1 MDKVLIFEQA
11 FKKVY
16 ADLVEEIKVN
26 CFHRRVPHL
35 WEIIIFGVG
44 VKGILT

>member
-16 ADLVEEIKVN
+16 ADLVEETKHNISMRE
-26 CFHRRVPHL
+26 F
-35 WEIIIFGVG
+35 
-44 VKGILT
+44 LT